1 MARGTEQTGW
11 HRANAFEE
19 RPSYIYS
26 AIPGRD
32 ADRPT
37 LVHLP
42 TPGQGRKQWFSNL
55 DAF

>member
-11 HRANAFEE
+11 HHANAFEE